1 MEHLR
6 SDIVADGSDGRL
18 PTEIHA
24 GVAQLKDTIVKVQL
38 CRRDE
43 IVNAIN
49 RHQHRDVSTP
59 MQKEKGDRLSLT
71 CISHTCSKTRS
82 SAVAD

>member
-6 SDIVADGSDGRL
+6 SDIVADTSDGRL
-18 PTEIHA
+18 PTEIH
-24 GVAQLKDTIVKVQL
+24 GSVAQLKDSIVKVQL

-49 RHQHRDVSTP
+49 RHQHRDVGTP
-59 MQKEKGDRLSLT
+59 MQKEKGS
-71 CISHTCSKTRS
+71 
-82 SAVAD
+82 VP